1 MGFNQIEQDFIDSK
15 KAEEWTPTSVE
26 FTDSVKGRGPSNTE
40 QYSTTMEETKKLADE
55 MMENSELLKS
65 LNLLKSM
72 EEMLSVYDNS
82 DDPNISRVVKE
93 YKNLKKNISKGLSDK
108 TKEIFKQAWIHLDI
122 NSNGS
127 IDKTPLD
134 TTNWDWTVD
143 YAPPK
148 DEQVAS
154 NILEDPETMEQ
165 RDSVSTVVNNIS
177 SLNPEQQRL
186 LNEALTVFK
195 EDIEKIYVQ
204 FKRIEQQKATK
215 MEDKKAA

>member
-26 FTDSVKGRGPSNTE
+26 FTDSVKGRGLTE
-40 QYSTTMEETKKLADE
+40 QYPTTMEETKKLADE
-55 MMENSELLKS
+55 MVKNNELLKS

-93 YKNLKKNISKGLSDK
+93 YKNLKKKISEGLSDK

-148 DEQVAS
+148 DEQAAS
-154 NILEDPETMEQ
+154 SILENPETMEQ
-165 RDSVSTVVNNIS
+165 RDSVSTAVNNIS

-195 EDIEKIYVQ
+195 EDIEKTYVQ
-204 FKRIEQQKATK
+204 FKRIEQQKSTK